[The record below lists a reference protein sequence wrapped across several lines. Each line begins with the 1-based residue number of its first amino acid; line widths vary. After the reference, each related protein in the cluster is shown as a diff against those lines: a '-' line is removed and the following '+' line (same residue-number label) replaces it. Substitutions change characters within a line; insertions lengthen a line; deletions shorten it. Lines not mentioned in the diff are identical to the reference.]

1 MSKVNDV
8 CLLRRA
14 ERNHGVMKKGI
25 LALTLVSGLSIGL
38 AADAALTKGGDAQ
51 VKFHATATGGM
62 KIDGTTPDLTV
73 KDDGKVVRISVPL
86 EHLTTGMSLRDKHM
100 KEALQVDKFP
110 TASFAVLRA
119 DLTFPDKGK
128 SVSAEVPGT
137 LNVHGVGKSSKI
149 KYTATFDGD
158 KYTVTTT
165 FRVDMGKHDIE
176 RPKYA
181 GLTVANDVDVD
192 VSFSLKP

>member
-1 MSKVNDV
+1 MLFA
-8 CLLRRA
+8 CLVEVGA
-14 ERNHGVMKKGI
+14 GDHVVMKKGI
-25 LALTLVSGLSIGL
+25 LVLTLVGGLSFGV
-38 AADAALTKGGDAQ
+38 AADAALTKGGDAS

-110 TASFAVLRA
+110 NASFAVLRT

-128 SVSAEVPGT
+128 SVTAEVPGT

-158 KYTVTTT
+158 KYTITTS
-165 FRVDMGKHDIE
+165 FKVDMGKHDIE

-181 GLTVANDVDVD
+181 GLTVNNDVDVD
-192 VSFSLKP
+192 ASFSLKP